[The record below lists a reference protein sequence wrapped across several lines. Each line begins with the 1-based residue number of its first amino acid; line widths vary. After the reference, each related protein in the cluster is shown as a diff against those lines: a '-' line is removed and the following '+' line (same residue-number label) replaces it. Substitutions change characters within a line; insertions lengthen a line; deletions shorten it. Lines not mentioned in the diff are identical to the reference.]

1 MTVWIRHMMISPS
14 FRISLLV
21 YDEDQG
27 VDTEDI
33 HSICLLSVVH
43 LLPVAAVKRQVDLS
57 QVQFTSQTC

>member
-1 MTVWIRHMMISPS
+1 MTVWIRHMISPS

-21 YDEDQG
+21 YDYCYLKHEDQG

-43 LLPVAAVKRQVDLS
+43 LLPVAAVKR
-57 QVQFTSQTC
+57 